1 MNVSVATYNVKNLFM
16 QRDITDSS
24 RQRPKSERSLA
35 ALAESLDRMDAD
47 VVALQEL
54 SSRETLEADLLSRR
68 ELSEKY
74 PHVAYIKGNGSRGI
88 NVGVISKYPINE
100 VMTHKDASFPLADGS
115 GNTNFSR
122 DLLRVDINT
131 DADPDTEL
139 TVYTTH
145 SKSRRPSDPGEINS
159 DVQRLSEGQAIRNIV
174 EKEMKPYPE
183 RLFVVTGDF
192 NDSHNDPSV
201 KAILTPEGKGR
212 EEWVDSLEHLPEEE
226 RKTWPANPN
235 DKRFD
240 SVQFDHII
248 FPKSKK
254 DQLVSSDKVR
264 FEQSL
269 DSDTR
274 WVSSA
279 ASDHLPV
286 IAHFTLKD

>member
-1 MNVSVATYNVKNLFM
+1 MNVSVASYNVKNLFM
-16 QRDITDSS
+16 QRDITDPS
-24 RQRPKSERSLA
+24 RQRPKSERSLD
-35 ALAESLDRMDAD
+35 ALAESLQRMDAD
-47 VVALQEL
+47 VVTLQEL
-54 SSRETLEADLLSRR
+54 SSKETLEADLLSRR
-68 ELSEKY
+68 ELAEKY
-74 PHVAYIKGNGSRGI
+74 PHVAYIKGNDERGI
-88 NVGVISKYPINE
+88 NVGVISKYPFNAVSSHQDE
-100 VMTHKDASFPLADGS
+100 KFPLVDGS
-115 GNTNFSR
+115 GMTSFSR

-145 SKSRRPSDPGEINS
+145 SKSRRPADPGQINS
-159 DVQRLSEGQAIRNIV
+159 DTKRISEGTAIRNIV
-174 EKEMKPYPE
+174 ESQMKEFPE

-192 NDSHNDPSV
+192 NDSHHDASV
-201 KAILTPEGKGR
+201 KAVLEPKGKER
-212 EEWVDSLEHLPEEE
+212 WVDSLEHLSEED

-248 FPKSKK
+248 FAESKK
-254 DQLVSSDKVR
+254 DQLISSDKVR

-269 DSDTR
+269 DTDTR

-286 IAHFTLKD
+286 IANFEIKD

>member
-35 ALAESLDRMDAD
+35 ALAESVDRLDAD
-47 VVALQEL
+47 VIALQEL
-54 SSRETLEADLLSRR
+54 SSKETLETDLLSRR
-68 ELSEKY
+68 DLAEKY
-74 PHVAYIKGNGSRGI
+74 PHVAYIKGNGDRGI
-88 NVGVISKYPINE
+88 NVGIISKYPFNA
-100 VMTHKDASFPLADGS
+100 VVSHKDEKFPLIDGS
-115 GNTNFSR
+115 GQTQFSR
-122 DLLRVDINT
+122 DLLRVDVNT
-131 DADPDTEL
+131 DSDPDTEL
-139 TVYTTH
+139 SVYTTH
-145 SKSRRPSDPGEINS
+145 SKSRRPADPGEISS
-159 DVQRLSEGQAIRNIV
+159 DTQRISEGTAIRNIV
-174 EKEMKPYPE
+174 EREMKDFPE

-192 NDSHNDPSV
+192 NDSHNDASV
-201 KAILTPEGKGR
+201 KAVLEPKGKER
-212 EEWVDSLEHLPEEE
+212 WMDSLEHLSEED

-248 FPKSKK
+248 FPASKK

-264 FEQSL
+264 FEQSI
-269 DSDTR
+269 DSDTK

-286 IAHFTLKD
+286 VAHFTIKD

>member
-16 QRDITDSS
+16 QRDITDAG

-35 ALAESLDRMDAD
+35 ALAESVERMDAD
-47 VVALQEL
+47 VIALQEL
-54 SSRETLEADLLSRR
+54 SSKETLEADLLSRR
-68 ELSEKY
+68 GLAEKY
-74 PHVAYIKGNGSRGI
+74 PHIAYVKSHDPRGI

-100 VMTHKDASFPLADGS
+100 VVSHKDEKFPLVDGS
-115 GNTNFSR
+115 GQTSFSR

-131 DADPDTEL
+131 DDDPDTEL
-139 TVYTTH
+139 SVYTTH
-145 SKSRRPSDPGEINS
+145 SKSRRPSDPGKINS
-159 DVQRLSEGQAIRNIV
+159 DTQRISEGTAIRNIV
-174 EKEMKPYPE
+174 EREMKEFPE

-192 NDSHNDPSV
+192 NDSHNDASV
-201 KAILTPEGKGR
+201 KAILEPKGKER
-212 EEWVDSLEHLPEEE
+212 WVDSLEHLSEED

-235 DKRFD
+235 DTRFD

-248 FPKSKK
+248 FPESKRG
-254 DQLVSSDKVR
+254 QLISSDKLR
-264 FEQSL
+264 FNQSI

-286 IAHFTLKD
+286 IAHFNIKD